1 MVQSSHYRVKVMDKL
16 NVNASA
22 MYLDAEYTKDQNF
35 EGNRPADVP
44 DFAASVWSTDNVT
57 DTIFLFIFITF
68 VTFYFYIALN

>member
-1 MVQSSHYRVKVMDKL
+1 MAQSSHYKVKVMDKL

-35 EGNRPADVP
+35 EGNRPTDVP
-44 DFAASVWSTDNVT
+44 DFAESVWSTDNVT

>member
-1 MVQSSHYRVKVMDKL
+1 MDKL
-16 NVNASA
+16 NVNASV

-35 EGNRPADVP
+35 EGNRPVDVP
-44 DFAASVWSTDNVT
+44 EFAESVWSTDNVT

>member
-1 MVQSSHYRVKVMDKL
+1 MDKL

-22 MYLDAEYTKDQNF
+22 MYLDAGYTKDQNF
-35 EGNRPADVP
+35 EGNRPADV
-44 DFAASVWSTDNVT
+44 AESVWSTDNVT